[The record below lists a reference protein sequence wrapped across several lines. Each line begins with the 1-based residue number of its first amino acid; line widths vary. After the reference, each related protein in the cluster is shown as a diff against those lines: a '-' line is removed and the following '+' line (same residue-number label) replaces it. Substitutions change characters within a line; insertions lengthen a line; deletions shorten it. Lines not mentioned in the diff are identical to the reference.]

1 MSDDAVMV
9 TSDEHQQLASPRHN
23 IKYNASSPDEL
34 ALINGSRYLGVT
46 YQGRD
51 AANNNV
57 FEIVFKNEVRRY
69 EQLNLIEFS
78 SARKRMTSVFRDL
91 QTNEI
96 VVMCKGADSVLLPMI
111 RNADSPRVAELINT
125 TVGHMNDHAKEG
137 LRTLLIVEKT
147 MTED

>member
-1 MSDDAVMV
+1 M
-9 TSDEHQQLASPRHN
+9 
-23 IKYNASSPDEL
+23 
-34 ALINGSRYLGVT
+34 T